1 MKVSDSA
8 MSYFKKEKNESP
20 FVSVNTL
27 IQPKE
32 KEKNPT
38 SIPPFI
44 RERLIEQGI
53 LLLHDKDS
61 LANDLDS
68 QKEVPS
74 QMNSEDSCP
83 SPTGNILEQQ
93 DFVDNMAGISN
104 TVEKSKELREKLL
117 LDNMQRR
124 FDGSLTKKDQTLSG
138 ETFSDDFI
146 KDDEENKETKTGKE
160 RPTLKAYKGDDY
172 QLEVRRLLTLDM
184 PYKQE
189 GFDYSWWVKKKEDII
204 ESGTADMMTSS
215 LKGGSLLSEFIIFL
229 GWELM
234 DSLAEQDISSSKK
247 KLINQA
253 IYEWNIRV
261 NNNHITIMDFKMS
274 ADNIDKINASLANS
288 VNIFT
293 EGVINTVLGAIDNAA
308 FLGIPVTSTLLS
320 PELPKYK
327 EGDAML
333 KMTVLYKYDDFSTQ
347 NNTLTFGSFGQGQS
361 WIDKLTGSTP
371 RESIRNY
378 YVMTI
383 ELHLRNSK
391 IIDASWTLT
400 EYYYNKLH
408 REFVSFRE
416 TQIR

>member
-1 MKVSDSA
+1 
-8 MSYFKKEKNESP
+8 
-20 FVSVNTL
+20 
-27 IQPKE
+27 
-32 KEKNPT
+32 
-38 SIPPFI
+38 
-44 RERLIEQGI
+44 
-53 LLLHDKDS
+53 
-61 LANDLDS
+61 
-68 QKEVPS
+68 
-74 QMNSEDSCP
+74 MNSEDSCP

-124 FDGSLTKKDQTLSG
+124 FDGSSTKKDQTLSG

-361 WIDKLTGSTP
+361 LIDKLTGSTP

>member
-1 MKVSDSA
+1 
-8 MSYFKKEKNESP
+8 
-20 FVSVNTL
+20 
-27 IQPKE
+27 
-32 KEKNPT
+32 
-38 SIPPFI
+38 
-44 RERLIEQGI
+44 
-53 LLLHDKDS
+53 
-61 LANDLDS
+61 
-68 QKEVPS
+68 
-74 QMNSEDSCP
+74 
-83 SPTGNILEQQ
+83 
-93 DFVDNMAGISN
+93 
-104 TVEKSKELREKLL
+104 
-117 LDNMQRR
+117 
-124 FDGSLTKKDQTLSG
+124 
-138 ETFSDDFI
+138 
-146 KDDEENKETKTGKE
+146 
-160 RPTLKAYKGDDY
+160 
-172 QLEVRRLLTLDM
+172 M

-274 ADNIDKINASLANS
+274 ADKFKKFEAEFATG

-361 WIDKLTGSTP
+361 LIDKLTGSTP